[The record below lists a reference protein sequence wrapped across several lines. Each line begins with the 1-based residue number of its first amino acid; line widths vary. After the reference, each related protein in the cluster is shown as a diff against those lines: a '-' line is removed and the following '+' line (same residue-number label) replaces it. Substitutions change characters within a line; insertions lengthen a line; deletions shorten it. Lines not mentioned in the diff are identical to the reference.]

1 MCKEIENLS
10 MVREILRVLLKKEK
24 KEKRKKRKSGWEYD
38 QESEIRP
45 SKNGKNVREIE
56 SNSTI

>member
-24 KEKRKKRKSGWEYD
+24 KEKRKKRKSG
-38 QESEIRP
+38 
-45 SKNGKNVREIE
+45 
-56 SNSTI
+56 